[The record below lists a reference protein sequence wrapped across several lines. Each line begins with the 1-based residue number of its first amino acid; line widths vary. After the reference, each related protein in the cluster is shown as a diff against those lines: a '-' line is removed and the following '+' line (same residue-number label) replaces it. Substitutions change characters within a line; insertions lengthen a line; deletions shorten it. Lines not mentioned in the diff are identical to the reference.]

1 MQCSEIHT
9 SDLLSD
15 DFLSNVLSSV
25 GESTRF
31 SDVFLSSVLS
41 SVGDSNRL
49 SDGFLPSVVSSVDS
63 SDFWSVDF
71 VSGVLSSEEP
81 VLENLFR
88 DARLSFTSLKDSS
101 SLDWKCKKWKVCLIW
116 VVYGLCLGMSDL
128 LRLARYQ
135 AVDLSPTLSWVY

>member
-25 GESTRF
+25 GESTCF

-101 SLDWKCKKWKVCLIW
+101 SLDWKCKNEKCAWSGWCMD
-116 VVYGLCLGMSDL
+116 Y
-128 LRLARYQ
+128 A
-135 AVDLSPTLSWVY
+135 